1 MQEKRVLFTRT
12 HPRKHAQE
20 AIFPVIYSVFFHI
33 SNTDFDPQKSTNHR
47 APPTPP
53 MATAEK
59 TSQRFQRFKPVKSLF
74 PKSNMGN
81 VEDLQDI
88 PNLSTED
95 IDHSQ
100 VKLGSVWR
108 HHWVHP
114 VVTIWF

>member
-1 MQEKRVLFTRT
+1 
-12 HPRKHAQE
+12 
-20 AIFPVIYSVFFHI
+20 
-33 SNTDFDPQKSTNHR
+33 
-47 APPTPP
+47 

-59 TSQRFQRFKPVKSLF
+59 TAQRFQRFPSSTQARPFF

-81 VEDLQDI
+81 VEDLQNI

-100 VKLGSVWR
+100 VKVGSVWR